1 MEEQT
6 HSAVLAGLFQVLGST
21 SGQDVACHDL
31 LSCFLRPSPLL
42 EPIETFGWDHGSQ
55 NISRAQLQSPLH
67 LETVWSSS
75 LLVEAS
81 GQNSVWCPF
90 LAGSGTGGGSCEA
103 YHHLWWTGKTVL
115 RHGTGGQG
123 RPRLACSGETGLWMN
138 WGSRNF
144 RRDWTPSRRP
154 CDRKG
159 GGEKWS
165 TTTKPIGNRTSRNH

>member
-90 LAGSGTGGGSCEA
+90 LAGSGTGGGVPVKLTIIYGGLARLFS
-103 YHHLWWTGKTVL
+103 
-115 RHGTGGQG
+115 GTGPVVKEDPDLRARARQDFG
-123 RPRLACSGETGLWMN
+123 
-138 WGSRNF
+138 
-144 RRDWTPSRRP
+144 
-154 CDRKG
+154 
-159 GGEKWS
+159 
-165 TTTKPIGNRTSRNH
+165 